1 MTTVESA
8 LQERFSCRQFLP
20 KPVPRAT
27 IESILRAA
35 QMTPS
40 WCNTQ
45 PWQITLLSGTEAD
58 RLREK
63 LYAHAQGGAQANPD
77 FAFPPVYEGIYRD
90 RRKVC
95 GVQLYQS
102 LGIGKE
108 NRAAAA
114 EQTLENF
121 RFFGAPH
128 VIFITTPENL
138 GVYGAVDCG
147 LYVSSF
153 MLVARQHGI
162 DTIAQAALA
171 SYPDLLREYFQLPVD
186 RKFVCGLSFGYA
198 DSEHPINSYRT
209 DRAEIAEVVDWR
221 G

>member
-1 MTTVESA
+1 MTTVENA
-8 LQERFSCRQFLP
+8 LRERFSCRQFLP
-20 KPVPRAT
+20 EPVPREE

-45 PWQITLLSGTEAD
+45 PWQIKLVTGAEVD

-63 LYAHAQGGAQANPD
+63 LYAHARSGARANPD
-77 FAFPPVYEGIYRD
+77 FAFPPAYEGIYRD

-108 NRAAAA
+108 DRTAAA
-114 EQTLENF
+114 EQALENF

-128 VIFITTPENL
+128 VMFITTPEKL
-138 GVYGAVDCG
+138 GVYGAIDCG

-153 MLVARQHGI
+153 MLVARQHGV

-171 SYPDLLREYFQLPVD
+171 SYPDWLREYFQLPAD

-198 DSEHPINSYRT
+198 DHEHPINSYRT
-209 DRAEIAEVVDWR
+209 ERASITEAVKWR